1 MKKITSILAF
11 SLVLSWMSCTPESIN
26 SINEIKDF
34 YTVPADAVELTTL
47 VAAEST
53 WSLDRRYFDL
63 SFSGG
68 GSTLET
74 RLVGFDALLS
84 PGQYLLGS
92 DEIGKAVVENTKL
105 NGKSIQNGYIL
116 VTKKDTQYQI
126 TAKSG
131 DEVLLWKGVLPFEED
146 PAPLQLTEVLQA
158 QSNKSNGVNSLTMQL
173 ATAGIHQEFDMATY
187 QQVWVGEGKYLALD
201 IYSEDGY
208 LHDGNYMAC
217 AEGGVIGAG
226 EFGIGYDTEIQW
238 GDQVYPVYNWGTCL
252 WTVADGAATA
262 EKISGGMV
270 SVSSRE
276 ETVDDKDVT
285 IWTIFWGEEYPKELL
300 FEGAIPALT
309 KPKPVV
315 KDPDYLYTD
324 VVTEGDVDTHAITIT
339 DKGGNVVAYVE
350 ILTEKGATDLSG
362 SYPSTSYANQPGQMR
377 DGYEG
382 GSWGEYTWPGG
393 GSYYVD
399 EGGEQHYMLAG
410 TATLIV
416 TPIATGAYN
425 FACEFFNYNAAGP
438 DYVPVSGG
446 GTVYDMTDTVAA
458 DCTDSNNTLY
468 ENVESHTLVM
478 KEGEQLVA
486 QIKLVR
492 SVGTTDLSGTYT
504 VGEYAHED
512 MVAANGFDLGAAMFG
527 MEPGSWVIG
536 SYYIKDGSV
545 VIIEPGE
552 TITVTSVGAGTYKF
566 DGSTG
571 YSFSGKLQ

>member
-26 SINEIKDF
+26 SINEINDF

-252 WTVADGAATA
+252 WTVADGASTA

-458 DCTDSNNTLY
+458 DCTDSSNTLY

>member
-26 SINEIKDF
+26 SINEINDF

-68 GSTLET
+68 GNTLET

-105 NGKSIQNGYIL
+105 NGKSTQNGYIL

-173 ATAGIHQEFDMATY
+173 ATAGIHQEFDMTTY

-238 GDQVYPVYNWGTCL
+238 GDQVFPVYNWGTCL

-324 VVTEGDVDTHAITIT
+324 EVTPADTYDAHVITIT
-339 DKGGNVVAYVE
+339 DKDGNEVAHLE
-350 ILTEKGATDLSG
+350 LLSNPGAVDLSG
-362 SYPSTSYANQPGQMR
+362 SYPSTSYAGAPGQMR
-377 DGYEG
+377 DGYNFPNWNI
-382 GSWGEYTWPGG
+382 SG
-393 GSYYVD
+393 GSYYI
-399 EGGEQHYMLAG
+399 EGGEKVYIAAG
-410 TATLIV
+410 AATVVV
-416 TPIATGAYN
+416 TQIATGAYN

-438 DYVPVSGG
+438 DYVPASGG
-446 GTVYDMTDTVAA
+446 GTVYDMTDTVAV

-512 MVAANGFDLGAAMFG
+512 MVAANGFDLGAMFG

>member
-173 ATAGIHQEFDMATY
+173 ATAGIHQEFDMTTY

-208 LHDGNYMAC
+208 LHDGNYIAC

-309 KPKPVV
+309 KPKPIA

-362 SYPSTSYANQPGQMR
+362 SYPSTSYASQPGQMR

-446 GTVYDMTDTVAA
+446 GTVYDMTDTVAI
-458 DCTDSNNTLY
+458 DCTDSKNTLY

-527 MEPGSWVIG
+527 MDPGSWVIG

-545 VIIEPGE
+545 VTIEPGE